1 MPKKRVSLDAVLPE
15 VPSPAK
21 PESPRQERSPEKRP
35 ARSVRRPGIK
45 QQTAYLPL
53 PVYEQLRHLAF
64 DEKVKMHALLME
76 GLDRVFADRG
86 LLSIAELKNRESS
99 KV

>member
-1 MPKKRVSLDAVLPE
+1 MANKRTSLDEVLPAAE
-15 VPSPAK
+15 

-35 ARSVRRPGIK
+35 ASSGKRPRVK

-53 PVYEQLRHLAF
+53 PVYEQLRRLAF
-64 DEKVKMHALLME
+64 DETTKMHTLLME
-76 GLDRVFADRG
+76 GLDRVFEDRG

-99 KV
+99 TV

>member
-1 MPKKRVSLDAVLPE
+1 MANKRTSLMKCCRRR
-15 VPSPAK
+15 SRN
-21 PESPRQERSPEKRP
+21 PRDRNALRRKRP
-35 ARSVRRPGIK
+35 ASSGKRPRVK

-53 PVYEQLRHLAF
+53 PVYEQLRRLAF
-64 DEKVKMHALLME
+64 DETTKMHTLLME
-76 GLDRVFADRG
+76 GLDRVFEDRG